1 MHHVS
6 SLFSFFFYSSILFQM
21 SSESPLIV
29 LVFSAVSIVSNYVRM
44 HARFT
49 FPVFKIAAPHCLRY
63 RPNAPFTVPVFY
75 ITSTVTNT
83 ARMQHLLSLF
93 SKFPGGYPRSHAP
106 PPCFS
111 TIYISFFL
119 LQLSFKIVSKGKL

>member
-1 MHHVS
+1 
-6 SLFSFFFYSSILFQM
+6 M
-21 SSESPLIV
+21 STESPFIV
-29 LVFSAVSIVSNYVRM
+29 LVFSAVSIVSNYVIM

-49 FPVFKIAAPHCLRY
+49 FPVFKITPAAPHCLRY

-83 ARMQHLLSLF
+83 ARMHHLLSLF

-106 PPCFS
+106 PPGFS
-111 TIYISFFL
+111 TKY
-119 LQLSFKIVSKGKL
+119 